1 LSPQPEPYRI
11 GPNDVVRI
19 QVYGEDDLTVERKVG
34 GDGKIDYPLLGLI
47 HVTGQTTE
55 AVQADL
61 TARLGAGYLKQPR
74 VTVSITRHRNFYV
87 SGEVKGAG
95 GYPYEQGLTVQK
107 AISMA
112 GGFTERASKTDIRV
126 ERHRERGGVE
136 ILDAGATTTI
146 LPDDLI
152 LVAAAQRFYVNGEVH
167 KPGGYGYERGLT
179 IHMAITMAG
188 GFTEKASKK
197 PKVLR
202 IVDGKEQTFEL
213 SLNAPVLPDDIIVV
227 SQRFF

>member
-1 LSPQPEPYRI
+1 MVTRFLLGLFGLWLVVGFGATSRAGSLSPQPEPYRI

-112 GGFTERASKTDIRV
+112 GGFTERA
-126 ERHRERGGVE
+126 
-136 ILDAGATTTI
+136 DAGADGQAPEARRRPARARPGRGLDRHRPAGHDRRRDPLRRNRRTDVTEHVR
-146 LPDDLI
+146 PREFC
-152 LVAAAQRFYVNGEVH
+152 AAA
-167 KPGGYGYERGLT
+167 P
-179 IHMAITMAG
+179 A
-188 GFTEKASKK
+188 
-197 PKVLR
+197 
-202 IVDGKEQTFEL
+202 
-213 SLNAPVLPDDIIVV
+213 
-227 SQRFF
+227 